1 MLNHTPTSVSA
12 TAWTGIYT
20 LRLFK
25 PLSPSHRGLKADSMN
40 VEVYPLSEE
49 LDSFNHQQVQDDIL
63 AILEKGCNPVIDMAA
78 CNYVSST
85 GLRVLLYSKK
95 MAASKGLKLYL
106 VGISDEVK
114 DVMKATGF
122 NSFFIIFSTMEEC
135 LKEVKSE

>member
-1 MLNHTPTSVSA
+1 MS
-12 TAWTGIYT
+12 
-20 LRLFK
+20 
-25 PLSPSHRGLKADSMN
+25 